1 MAESESKSNL
11 NLKASKKE
19 WMGLFVLALTCM
31 LYSMDLT
38 VLNLA
43 LPQISRDLKP
53 SSSQLLWIV
62 DIYGFFLAGSLI
74 TMGTLGDRIGR
85 RKMLLIGGALFA
97 LVSAVAAFSKSSE
110 MLIFLRALQGIAG
123 ATLAPSTLSLIRVLF
138 RNPQQRAI
146 AMGLWG
152 TSFSVG
158 GLIGPLIGGLLLEN
172 FWWGSVLLINVPVML
187 LMILLGPIL
196 LPEYK
201 DPQAGKI
208 DLFSAGLSL
217 VSVLLIVLGLKKSVE
232 LGLQILPVLSFFSG
246 IFLAYVFI
254 QRQSRLK
261 NPLIEI
267 SLFHSLKFNV
277 LLATNFFTMFVVF
290 GTFIFTS
297 QYMQLIMGL
306 SPLAAGAWSMA
317 FSAGFIIS
325 SLLSPLLARK
335 IRAAYV
341 MTLGLLLAA
350 CGFALVSQVNGVSDL
365 FMLATG
371 TFIFSF
377 GCSPVLLFTTGLL
390 VNSAPAEKAGVT
402 AAISETSN
410 ELGGALGIAVLGSLG
425 TYIYHKKLIAL
436 SFGKVDAPTLNAF
449 QGTLSSALT
458 TVEKLPSE
466 LSAKLIPLIHTSFIN
481 SFEAIMLISGFSL
494 VLLSGLVCTQLRDVK
509 LEDEH

>member
-1 MAESESKSNL
+1 MSESSLTL
-11 NLKASKKE
+11 NATKKE
-19 WMGLFVLALTCM
+19 WMGLLVLALTCM

-158 GLIGPLIGGLLLEN
+158 GLIGPLIGGVLLEN
-172 FWWGSVLLINVPVML
+172 FWWGSVLLINVPVMI
-187 LMILLGPIL
+187 LMVVLGPIL

-208 DLFSAGLSL
+208 DLISAGLSL
-217 VSVLLIVLGLKKSVE
+217 ISVLLIVLGLKKFVE
-232 LGLQILPVLSFFSG
+232 LGAEVFPLLSFLTG
-246 IFLAYVFI
+246 ILLAYTFI
-254 QRQSRLK
+254 RRQLK
-261 NPLIEI
+261 LTNPLVEI
-267 SLFHSLKFNV
+267 SLFHDFQFNA
-277 LLATNFFTMFVVF
+277 LLATNFFTMFVMF

-306 SPLAAGAWSMA
+306 SPLAAGAWSMS

-325 SLLSPLLARK
+325 SLLSPLLARR
-335 IRAAYV
+335 IRAATV

-350 CGFALVSQVNGVSDL
+350 FGFAVVSQVHGVSDL
-365 FMLATG
+365 LLLAMG
-371 TFIFSF
+371 TFLFSF
-377 GCSPVLLFTTGLL
+377 GCSPVLLFSTGML

-410 ELGGALGIAVLGSLG
+410 ELGGALGIAILGSLG
-425 TYIYHKKLIAL
+425 SFIYHKKLNELA
-436 SFGKVDAPTLNAF
+436 SGNVDSQTLTAF
-449 QGTLSSALT
+449 QGTLANALS
-458 TVEKLPSE
+458 TVEKLPST
-466 LSAKLIPLIHTSFIN
+466 LSTPLIPMIHNSFIN
-481 SFEAIMLISGFSL
+481 SFETTMLVSAAF
-494 VLLSGLVCTQLRDVK
+494 LLFIAGLVFTQLGDVK

>member
-1 MAESESKSNL
+1 MKDSNL
-11 NLKASKKE
+11 SITATKKE

-43 LPQISRDLKP
+43 LPQLSRDLKP

-97 LVSAVAAFSKSSE
+97 LVSAVAAFSNSSE
-110 MLIFLRALQGIAG
+110 MLIFLRALQGMAG

-138 RNPQQRAI
+138 RNPKQRTIAI
-146 AMGLWG
+146 GLWG
-152 TSFSVG
+152 TSFSIG
-158 GLIGPLIGGLLLEN
+158 GLIGPLIGGFLLEH

-187 LMILLGPIL
+187 LMIVLGPIL

-201 DPQAGKI
+201 DAQAGKI
-208 DLFSAGLSL
+208 DLISAGLSL

-232 LGLQILPVLSFFSG
+232 LGLQLFPVLSFFTG
-246 IFLAYVFI
+246 AALATLFI
-254 QRQSRLK
+254 QRQEKLK
-261 NPLIEI
+261 DPLVDL
-267 SLFHSLKFNV
+267 SLFHHLKFNA
-277 LLATNFFTMFVVF
+277 LLVTNFLTMFVVF
-290 GTFIFTS
+290 GTFIFTP

-306 SPLAAGAWSMA
+306 SPLEAGAWSMS

-325 SLLSPLLARK
+325 ALLCPPLAQR
-335 IRAAYV
+335 IRPASV

-350 CGFALVSQVNGVSDL
+350 CGFGLVSQVNGVTDIL
-365 FMLATG
+365 LLAAG
-371 TFIFSF
+371 TFLFSL
-377 GCSPVLLFTTGLL
+377 GCSPVLLFTTGML

-425 TYIYHKKLIAL
+425 NVLYHKKLNNL
-436 SFGKVDAPTLNAF
+436 SFGNVDSSTLKAF
-449 QGTLSSALT
+449 QGTLTNALSAA
-458 TVEKLPSE
+458 EKLPAE
-466 LSAKLIPLIHTSFIN
+466 LSAKLIPMIHDSFID
-481 SFEAIMLISGFSL
+481 SFKTTMLVSAVMLVLISIL
-494 VLLSGLVCTQLRDVK
+494 VWTQLRDVK